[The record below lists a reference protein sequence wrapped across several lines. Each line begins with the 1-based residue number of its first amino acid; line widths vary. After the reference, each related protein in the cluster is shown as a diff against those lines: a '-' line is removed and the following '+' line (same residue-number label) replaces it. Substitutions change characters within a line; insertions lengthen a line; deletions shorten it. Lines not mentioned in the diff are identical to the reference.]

1 MVFEVLQFISHV
13 EFMRKQTKPRAFL
26 PLESKRWTN
35 TIDVKVNSVNTSTLL
50 KNIKLFSGFEF
61 QMTARIAQH
70 KSADHAIL
78 SVQENLHTI
87 EQLGSYVPFLKIF
100 PKCLNKVYESSA
112 STFAMNDQ
120 LKGSKWKRRSG

>member
-1 MVFEVLQFISHV
+1 MLNKYD
-13 EFMRKQTKPRAFL
+13 RCKGKQCKHFY
-26 PLESKRWTN
+26 SFK
-35 TIDVKVNSVNTSTLL
+35 

-78 SVQENLHTI
+78 SVRENLHTI

-112 STFAMNDQ
+112 STFTMNDQ
-120 LKGSKWKRRSG
+120 LKGSK